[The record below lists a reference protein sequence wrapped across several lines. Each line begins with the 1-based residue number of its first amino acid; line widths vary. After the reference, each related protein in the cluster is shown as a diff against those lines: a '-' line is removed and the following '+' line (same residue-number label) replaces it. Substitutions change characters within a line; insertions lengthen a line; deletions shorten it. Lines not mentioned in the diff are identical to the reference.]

1 MMPKTEEEGRAWL
14 AINSIDDNVIK
25 RVFWLMPIVTG
36 VYIVAFSFVVAGFA
50 TGGMTIG
57 FWGGAMLLGGAA
69 GGISMIVFSV
79 KLRRKGVD
87 HLFEN
92 DHQEPLKLLSGTER
106 RNYRVLQWIT
116 IFLSAILTLGFTL
129 LLLSGIKFNALGWSM
144 LAGGVAVTACLGY
157 LLVQRTRTLVR
168 KITSQLREQDEPAP
182 ARGI

>member
-1 MMPKTEEEGRAWL
+1 MVPKTEEEGRAWL
-14 AINSIDDNVIK
+14 AINSIDDNVFK
-25 RVFWLMPIVTG
+25 RVFRLMPIVTG
-36 VYIVAFSFVVAGFA
+36 VHIVAFSFVVAGFA

-106 RNYRVLQWIT
+106 RNYRLLQWIT

-129 LLLSGIKFNALGWSM
+129 FFISEIRFNTLGWSV
-144 LAGGVAVTACLGY
+144 LAGGVVVVACLGCI
-157 LLVQRTRTLVR
+157 LVQQTRRLVG
-168 KITSQLREQDEPAP
+168 KMTSQLGVQDEPEP
-182 ARGI
+182 ARGS